1 MKVQA
6 IECTRCK
13 GELKEKG
20 KYWECPYCGAK
31 FSVQLDADGDQIIYR
46 NDAPKEL
53 PCGQVAERAA
63 QINVDKITTVDI
75 KPPKSIE
82 SDVYQSSDDLDY
94 YDNVNLIVTYL
105 KKEKWDIAQDN
116 ICKLRNLN
124 DPCSTAVADWYGM
137 AWEHKVHNDSEL
149 VHSFTAITDDELQKL
164 YNLLLNAMPDFR
176 KRILDL
182 VLNSGYVGDESTN
195 KILVTTL
202 PFLFSELIYS
212 PEERDE
218 KIEIIFDKTIS
229 LKYAET
235 FKYLLTHALESHE
248 VDRYIGYLERF
259 ADNCDPESSQEYYS
273 MIISVDP
280 GNAQAHHSL
289 VNADIKANSSAQKCI
304 DDFEN
309 LLLYSQDPIKD
320 VETFITVLINEQT
333 TTEDKA
339 EFMWA
344 LLSYLHEDTET
355 QTEAMSLYANL
366 LLQSEL
372 WNKASEFY
380 SAVLSR
386 DTHNAKVYFNLCL
399 ADMQAKDTRELIAK
413 EDDFSGHPYYK
424 KALAQAYK
432 TNKIYAKE
440 LEGLIDSRDKRI
452 KDEQTK
458 KENKKKA
465 IKKTIIA
472 VAVITLILGAIIGF
486 KTYNNNRKYGESNI
500 TLSVTNKDYESDY
513 YVDYPCNFILDIN
526 VKNGSSLMVTRVD
539 GIIRYYNSDG
549 KLLHESNVWL
559 TGDLES
565 KKDYNFELEIQQD
578 ATPETTELHN
588 APLNTL
594 KITWELTKVTYENN
608 EVKEY
613 TSGKEYVINEITDFN
628 NQSTQNNTESTSST
642 ESNEKVDEEATISQA
657 EVLINKG
664 DYEGACKLLKKIE
677 YEDTYLYQACQYA
690 SEGNFADA
698 VACGLTVVVIPEG
711 VESIPDNYFKV
722 DYGTNNLEK
731 VVLPSTV
738 KQIGTAAFYG
748 CTKLS
753 EINLPSGLK
762 IIGASAFYKCKSL
775 KSVELPNS
783 IESIGSGVF
792 KECTG
797 LQSVAIPGSLSTVS
811 SSAFEGC
818 TNMTTVTLQNG
829 IEKLDIGA
837 FSKCSSLIDIT
848 LPDSLVT
855 IESNV
860 FYQCTSLLEI
870 TIPSKVNF
878 IRYAAFSNCS
888 SLQRVHFANQE
899 GWQYESGGTKVNVT
913 NDQDNAKELRSVTS
927 STIERK

>member
-1 MKVQA
+1 MKIQA

-63 QINVDKITTVDI
+63 QISVDTIASVDI
-75 KPPKSIE
+75 KPPKTIE
-82 SDVYQSSDDLDY
+82 SDVYKSSDDLDY
-94 YDNVNLIVTYL
+94 YDNVNLITMYL

-182 VLNSGYVGDESTN
+182 VLSSGYVGDESTN
-195 KILVTTL
+195 KILVITL

-273 MIISVDP
+273 MIISVYP

-372 WNKASEFY
+372 WNRASEFY

-386 DTHNAKVYFNLCL
+386 DTSNAKVYFNLCL

-432 TNKIYAKE
+432 TSKIYAKE

-452 KDEQTK
+452 KDEQAK
-458 KENKKKA
+458 KKRIRNFIFAALIIVVIGGIIAGFKLYSNNKK
-465 IKKTIIA
+465 
-472 VAVITLILGAIIGF
+472 
-486 KTYNNNRKYGESNI
+486 YNEANISFIVTSKEYPYDSVYPCHFFLDVNVKNNSSLEINRINGIMRFYNDEGELLYESNI
-500 TLSVTNKDYESDY
+500 
-513 YVDYPCNFILDIN
+513 
-526 VKNGSSLMVTRVD
+526 
-539 GIIRYYNSDG
+539 
-549 KLLHESNVWL
+549 WL
-559 TGDLES
+559 TGNLEP
-565 KKDYNFELEIQQD
+565 KKDYNYELEIEQY
-578 ATPETTELHN
+578 ATEETTELHN
-588 APLNTL
+588 TPLSSL

-613 TSGKEYVINEITDFN
+613 TSGKEYVINEITNFSDK
-628 NQSTQNNTESTSST
+628 QNSQEKPQDDLEDN
-642 ESNEKVDEEATISQA
+642 SNEPSNDQFDEETIISQA
-657 EVLINKG
+657 ESLAATGNY
-664 DYEGACKLLKKIE
+664 DGACELLE
-677 YEDTYLYQACQYA
+677 TTGYNDTYLHQAYKYA

-698 VACGLTVVVIPEG
+698 VKYGLTVVVIPEG
-711 VESIPDNYFKV
+711 VETIPDNYFKIE
-722 DYGTNNLEK
+722 YGTNELKK
-731 VVLPSTV
+731 VVLPTSI
-738 KQIGTAAFYG
+738 KSIGTSAFYG
-748 CTKLS
+748 CAKLV
-753 EINLPSGLK
+753 EIDLPSGLK
-762 IIGASAFYKCKSL
+762 SIGNYAFAKCKSL
-775 KSVELPNS
+775 KSIEIPNS
-783 IESIGSGVF
+783 VENMGSNVF
-792 KECTG
+792 QECTS
-797 LQSVAIPGSLSTVS
+797 LQSASIPGNLNTVPSQTFMDCSSL
-811 SSAFEGC
+811 
-818 TNMTTVTLQNG
+818 TTITLQNG
-829 IEKLDIGA
+829 IEILGIGT
-837 FSKCSSLIDIT
+837 FSGCTNLVNIT
-848 LPDSLVT
+848 LPDSLVS
-855 IESNV
+855 IESNA
-860 FYQCTSLLEI
+860 FYKCYSLVEI
-870 TIPSKVNF
+870 TIPAKVNL
-878 IRYAAFSNCS
+878 IRYSAFSSCS
-888 SLQRVHFANQE
+888 SLLKVYFANQE
-899 GWQYESGGTKVNVT
+899 GWQYEFGGTKVNVT

>member
-1 MKVQA
+1 MKIQA

-63 QINVDKITTVDI
+63 QINVDKITTVNI
-75 KPPKSIE
+75 KPPKTIE

-320 VETFITVLINEQT
+320 VEAFIAVLVNEQT

-372 WNKASEFY
+372 WNRASEFY
-380 SAVLSR
+380 SAVLSK

-399 ADMQAKDTRELIAK
+399 ADMQSKDSGELIAK

-432 TNKIYAKE
+432 TSKIYAKE
-440 LEGLIDSRDKRI
+440 LEGLIDSRNKRI

-472 VAVITLILGAIIGF
+472 VAVIALILGAIIGF
-486 KTYNNNRKYGESNI
+486 KTYDSNRKYGENNLVL
-500 TLSVTNKDYESDY
+500 TVTDKG
-513 YVDYPCNFILDIN
+513 YPDNSANASPCHFVLDIN
-526 VKNGSSLMVTRVD
+526 IENGSSLAITRID
-539 GIIRYYNSDG
+539 GIMRYYNASG

-559 TGDLES
+559 TGNLES
-565 KKDYNFELEIQQD
+565 KKDYNYELEIEQD
-578 ATPETTELHN
+578 PTEETTELHN
-588 APLNTL
+588 TPLSEL

-613 TSGKEYVINEITDFN
+613 TSGKEHTIHEAGTSSKEQTSQDKEDLVAKNQLESALNVFEKGEDNANGFSAEVEEARNTVLTLLSNDCSGDYFGKHFETVYAAAQLYEEKGLYGKAYWLYDALGYYNYEETAAMAERCNDKWFLKQSLKTITDADDG
-628 NQSTQNNTESTSST
+628 SSYLRMNI
-642 ESNEKVDEEATISQA
+642 SSSLDTISQ
-657 EVLINKG
+657 
-664 DYEGACKLLKKIE
+664 
-677 YEDTYLYQACQYA
+677 LYYT
-690 SEGNFADA
+690 SNFAEQ
-698 VACGLTVVVIPEG
+698 I
-711 VESIPDNYFKV
+711 
-722 DYGTNNLEK
+722 
-731 VVLPSTV
+731 
-738 KQIGTAAFYG
+738 KQIVYSEAA
-748 CTKLS
+748 K
-753 EINLPSGLK
+753 
-762 IIGASAFYKCKSL
+762 
-775 KSVELPNS
+775 
-783 IESIGSGVF
+783 F
-792 KECTG
+792 KENG
-797 LQSVAIPGSLSTVS
+797 EYHKAYYL
-811 SSAFEGC
+811 FEG
-818 TNMTTVTLQNG
+818 LA
-829 IEKLDIGA
+829 DIGYQ
-837 FSKCSSLIDIT
+837 
-848 LPDSLVT
+848 DSVQ
-855 IESNV
+855 
-860 FYQCTSLLEI
+860 QCEDCKNQLE
-870 TIPSKVNF
+870 
-878 IRYAAFSNCS
+878 
-888 SLQRVHFANQE
+888 
-899 GWQYESGGTKVNVT
+899 G
-913 NDQDNAKELRSVTS
+913 
-927 STIERK
+927 

>member
-46 NDAPKEL
+46 NDDPKEL

-63 QINVDKITTVDI
+63 QISVDKITTVDI

-105 KKEKWDIAQDN
+105 NKEKWDIAQDN

-137 AWEHKVHNDSEL
+137 AWEHKAHNDSEL

-182 VLNSGYVGDESTN
+182 VLNSGYVGDEPTN

-289 VNADIKANSSAQKCI
+289 VKADIKANSSAQKCI

-372 WNKASEFY
+372 WNRASEFY

-386 DTHNAKVYFNLCL
+386 DTRNAKVYFNLCL
-399 ADMQAKDTRELIAK
+399 ADMQAKDSRELISK

-440 LEGLIDSRDKRI
+440 LEELIDARDKRI
-452 KDEQTK
+452 KDDQTRIA
-458 KENKKKA
+458 NKKKK
-465 IKKTIIA
+465 IKKTILSVTIIA
-472 VAVITLILGAIIGF
+472 LIIGGFIGF
-486 KTYNNNRKYGESNI
+486 KMYTNDRKYSEENI
-500 TLSVTNKDYESDY
+500 SLTVTDKG
-513 YVDYPCNFILDIN
+513 YPDNATNTSPCHFILDVNIQN
-526 VKNGSSLMVTRVD
+526 SSSLAITRID
-539 GIIRYYNSDG
+539 GIMRYYSANG

-559 TGDLES
+559 TGNLES
-565 KKDYNFELEIQQD
+565 GKDYNYELEIEQD
-578 ATPETTELHN
+578 PTAETTELHN
-588 APLNTL
+588 TPLSEL
-594 KITWELTKVTYENN
+594 KITWELTSVTYENN
-608 EVKEY
+608 SVKEY
-613 TSGKEYVINEITDFN
+613 TSGKAYTIH
-628 NQSTQNNTESTSST
+628 ESGTSSQ
-642 ESNEKVDEEATISQA
+642 EQSSQEK
-657 EVLINKG
+657 
-664 DYEGACKLLKKIE
+664 
-677 YEDTYLYQACQYA
+677 EDLAAQNQ
-690 SEGNFADA
+690 
-698 VACGLTVVVIPEG
+698 
-711 VESIPDNYFKV
+711 VETALNVFENGEDNAN
-722 DYGTNNLEK
+722 G
-731 VVLPSTV
+731 
-738 KQIGTAAFYG
+738 I
-748 CTKLS
+748 
-753 EINLPSGLK
+753 
-762 IIGASAFYKCKSL
+762 
-775 KSVELPNS
+775 SVELDEARNTIFTLLGNDCGGGYFGKHFETVYAAAQAYEEKGFYGKAYWLYDVLSYYNYEETLGMAERCYDKWFLKQALRTIIDADDNNPNLRMNIS
-783 IESIGSGVF
+783 TSLDTITQLYYTSNFAEPF
-792 KECTG
+792 KQIVYDE
-797 LQSVAIPGSLSTVS
+797 AIKLK
-811 SSAFEGC
+811 
-818 TNMTTVTLQNG
+818 QNG
-829 IEKLDIGA
+829 EYHKAYYLFEELANIGFLD
-837 FSKCSSLIDIT
+837 SVQKRDEC
-848 LPDSLVT
+848 
-855 IESNV
+855 
-860 FYQCTSLLEI
+860 
-870 TIPSKVNF
+870 K
-878 IRYAAFSNCS
+878 
-888 SLQRVHFANQE
+888 NQVE
-899 GWQYESGGTKVNVT
+899 G
-913 NDQDNAKELRSVTS
+913 
-927 STIERK
+927 